1 MSSLRPSPLI
11 RRSLVRAITKT
22 LDLDGGLIEAVVSS
36 EAKDRAGDIIRQ
48 EHWDLKNFK
57 EHPVLLSS
65 HDYLSLR
72 SVIGEWESMKVKD
85 KQLIGVAKYY
95 IGQGNEEADWG
106 FNLASRGRAAYSV
119 GFLPNMAK
127 AKELE
132 SDSLFGSFEF
142 NGQELLEVS
151 QVSIP
156 ANPEALQHMKGLRLD
171 PIISDLISEQLK
183 ELANP
188 HIAGTL
194 TQAEVMD
201 AIAQAVMKRL
211 TPYLKHDQ
219 MAEMMSMMEDMKD
232 MLAGMMGEKTIKT
245 TFQTAD
251 LAEAIK
257 HGMKG
262 V

>member
-1 MSSLRPSPLI
+1 MNSLKTSPLI
-11 RRSLVRAITKT
+11 RRSLTRAETKV
-22 LDLDGGLIEAVVSS
+22 LDLEGGLIEAVVST

-48 EHWDLKNFK
+48 EHWNLKNFR

-65 HDYLSLR
+65 HDYMSLR
-72 SVIGEWESMKVKD
+72 SVIGEWESMKVKE
-85 KQLIGVAKYY
+85 KQLVGVAKYY

-106 FNLASRGRAAYSV
+106 FNLASKGRAAFSV
-119 GFLPNMAK
+119 GFLPDMAK

-132 SDSLFGSFEF
+132 SDSFFGSFEF

-171 PIISDLISEQLK
+171 PIINDLITEQLK
-183 ELANP
+183 ELDP
-188 HIAGTL
+188 KGIVSLSQG
-194 TQAEVMD
+194 EVMD
-201 AIAQAVMKRL
+201 AIAQALMKRL
-211 TPYLKHDQ
+211 IPHLKHDQ
-219 MAEMMSMMEDMKD
+219 LGEIVSMLKDIRDMTDKGKVQLAIPTAE
-232 MLAGMMGEKTIKT
+232 
-245 TFQTAD
+245 